1 MSNDD
6 LKDKI
11 QMCMSLI
18 IEELAGFNL
27 LLGFDKSD
35 DKLVIMDTNSRK
47 YSKIDLG
54 EFNNNIL
61 NIIKENNF

>member
-1 MSNDD
+1 MNNDD

-11 QMCMSLI
+11 QACMSLI
-18 IEELAGFNL
+18 IEELASFNL

-47 YSKIDLG
+47 YSKINLG

>member
-1 MSNDD
+1 MSNDN
-6 LKDKI
+6 LKNKI
-11 QMCMSLI
+11 QTCVNLI
-18 IEELAGFNL
+18 ATELAGFNL

-35 DKLVIMDTNSRK
+35 DKLVIMDIDSRK
-47 YSKIDLG
+47 YSKIDLS

>member
-1 MSNDD
+1 MGNDD

-11 QMCMSLI
+11 QTCVNLI
-18 IEELAGFNL
+18 ATELASFNL

-35 DKLVIMDTNSRK
+35 DKLVIMDKDSRK
-47 YSKIDLG
+47 YSKVDLG

>member
-11 QMCMSLI
+11 QTCMSLI
-18 IEELAGFNL
+18 IEELASFNL

-35 DKLVIMDTNSRK
+35 DKLVIMDIDSRK

>member
-1 MSNDD
+1 MNNDD

-11 QMCMSLI
+11 QTCMSLI
-18 IEELAGFNL
+18 VTELAGFNL
-27 LLGFDKSD
+27 LLGFDKTD
-35 DKLVIMDTNSRK
+35 DKLVVMDKDSKK

>member
-1 MSNDD
+1 MGNDD

-11 QMCMSLI
+11 QICVNLI
-18 IEELAGFNL
+18 ATELAGFNL
-27 LLGFDKSD
+27 LLGFDKLD
-35 DKLVIMDTNSRK
+35 DKLVIMDTDSRK

>member
-6 LKDKI
+6 LQDKI
-11 QMCMSLI
+11 QTCVNLLI
-18 IEELAGFNL
+18 TELAGFNL

-35 DKLVIMDTNSRK
+35 DKLVIMDKDSRK
-47 YSKIDLG
+47 YSKVDLG
-54 EFNNNIL
+54 EFNSNIL